1 MRERM
6 TMLATVKRG
15 LRSSG
20 KWTKVHRVWLC
31 SLVLVM
37 LSSGFGEAS
46 PPVTLTPDEDG
57 VQRVTIKMDSY
68 SFSPNE
74 IIVQANKPV
83 SIRLEN
89 HSFLTPHNFVIDN
102 PDMDLHHEIDVS
114 AGDSVNIQFL
124 LTTPGTYTFYCDKQ
138 LLFFPS
144 HREEG
149 MVGHLEV
156 R

>member
-1 MRERM
+1 M
-6 TMLATVKRG
+6 
-15 LRSSG
+15 
-20 KWTKVHRVWLC
+20 
-31 SLVLVM
+31 VLVPNM
-37 LSSGFGEAS
+37 GFGQSSS
-46 PPVTLTPDEDG
+46 PVVLTPDQDG
-57 VQRVTIKMDSY
+57 VQRITIVMESY
-68 SFSPNE
+68 SFTPNE
-74 IIVQANKPV
+74 IVIQAGKPV

-102 PDMDLHHEIDVS
+102 KEMGLHHEIDVS
-114 AGDSVNIQFL
+114 AGDSVNLQLL

-149 MVGHLEV
+149 MEGHLEV